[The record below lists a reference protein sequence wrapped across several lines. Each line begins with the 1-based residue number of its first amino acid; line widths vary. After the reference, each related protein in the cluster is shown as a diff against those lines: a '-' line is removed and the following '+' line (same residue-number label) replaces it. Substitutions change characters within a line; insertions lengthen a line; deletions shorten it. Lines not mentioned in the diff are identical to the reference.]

1 MNETAILENSKDIPR
16 EYYFEKFKETDPV
29 EVSARAGVKFDD
41 SNNRFILEVFNFTL
55 YVEWPDFKLVPADSD
70 CPKSLCDFKMEII
83 AARLLIEG
91 RHIPSS
97 GQFKAYRELPWGELY
112 DANFQGRCIK
122 RFAYTF
128 GYKIDLYN
136 KVALRLGGVKLD
148 QSDAGYDYTLF
159 PDMIC
164 RLLLWAPDEEFP
176 PSSQILFSDNIQ
188 FAFNAEDLA
197 VVGDIVI
204 GALSEVSK
212 NI

>member
-1 MNETAILENSKDIPR
+1 MNETIISENSKNTPR
-16 EYYFEKFKETDPV
+16 EYYFEKFKEIDTV
-29 EVSARAGVKFDD
+29 EVCERTGVKFDD
-41 SNNRFILEVFNFTL
+41 NKFILEVLNHTL
-55 YVEWPDFKLVPADSD
+55 YVEWPDFKLVPANDN
-70 CPKSLCDFKMEII
+70 CPKALYDFKMEII
-83 AARLLIEG
+83 AARLLLEG
-91 RHIPSS
+91 KNVPSS
-97 GQFKAYRELPWGELY
+97 GQFKAYRDLPWGELY

-136 KVALRLGGVKLD
+136 KVALRLGGVKLE
-148 QSDAGYDYTLF
+148 QSDAGYDYMFL
-159 PDMIC
+159 PDIIC

-176 PSSQILFSDNIQ
+176 PSSQFLFSDNIQ

-204 GALSEVSK
+204 GALAEISK

>member
-1 MNETAILENSKDIPR
+1 MENSKDVPR
-16 EYYFEKFKETDPV
+16 EYYFEKFREIDPV
-29 EVSARAGVKFDD
+29 EVSERTGAKFDD
-41 SNNRFILEVFNFTL
+41 NRFILEVLGHTL
-55 YVEWPDFKLVPADSD
+55 YLEWPEFKLVPVDNN
-70 CPKSLCDFKMEII
+70 CPKTLYDFKMEII
-83 AARLLIEG
+83 AARFLIEG
-91 RHIPSS
+91 RFVPSS
-97 GQFKAYRELPWGELY
+97 GQFKAYRDLPWGELY

-136 KVALRLGGVKLD
+136 KVALRLGGVSLR
-148 QSDAGYDYTLF
+148 QSDAGYDYALF

-197 VVGDIVI
+197 VVGDILI
-204 GALSEVSK
+204 SALAEISK
-212 NI
+212 NV